1 LELKLGPEPAF
12 RLRPMSVGDLLDEA
26 IRLYRNHF
34 VTFVGIVALWQVP
47 LTILQTIPAIFS
59 GMASLEMGGQL
70 AGGSPDYGLLGQSLA
85 GLGLTILAALLNS
98 LITGTLIN
106 GALARAMAASY
117 LGQPIGILEAY
128 HLGWRTFLSLFGA
141 IVIATPVFMILYFGV
156 ISLICCLIALPALIW
171 IIARWSVFTQ
181 TIVLEN
187 LGPLAGLRR
196 SQALTDGHTW
206 RIIGILLA
214 LGVFLFLLTSIP
226 EGIAAAI
233 TFLVATDFVTNPTA
247 YAIITALQTLVSM
260 VSNILVLPL
269 GLAVLTLLYFDLKVR
284 KEGFDL
290 EMRAKAL
297 AKRDIEKQILG
308 SGDLGTEGL
317 RLGD

>member
-1 LELKLGPEPAF
+1 
-12 RLRPMSVGDLLDEA
+12 MSVGDLLDEA

-34 VTFVGIVALWQVP
+34 VVFVGIVALWQVP
-47 LTILQTIPAIFS
+47 LTILQTIPAIFG
-59 GMASLEMGGQL
+59 GMASLELGQL
-70 AGGSPDYGLLGQSLA
+70 AGSTPDYGLIGQTLA
-85 GLGLTILAALLNS
+85 GLGLTLIVALLNS

-117 LGQPIGILEAY
+117 LGQPMGILESY
-128 HLGWRTFLSLFGA
+128 RLGWRTFFSLFGA

-156 ISLICCLIALPALIW
+156 VSLICCLIALPVLIW
-171 IIARWSVFTQ
+171 IIARWSVITQ

-196 SQALTDGHTW
+196 SQALTSGHIW

-226 EGIAAAI
+226 GGIATAI
-233 TFLVATDFVTNPTA
+233 TFLIATDFATNPTT
-247 YAIITALQTLVSM
+247 YALITALQTLVSM

-297 AKRDIEKQILG
+297 ERGLER
-308 SGDLGTEGL
+308 GTGYQG
-317 RLGD
+317 LGD